1 MEENWLRKRSPLFS
15 AREMMD
21 SLAND
26 YTSLRVRLEEEESVS
41 GGGGF
46 MACEPGLADDCYG
59 TMRKRNGRE
68 VFRNVI
74 VFEENGKCGI
84 SDRHGNIVIEPIYD
98 DVVVATVTDE
108 NEAAR
113 IVFVCLVE
121 REMQL
126 FEFDG
131 LKASEI
137 PLKLII

>member
-1 MEENWLRKRSPLFS
+1 M
-15 AREMMD
+15 
-21 SLAND
+21 
-26 YTSLRVRLEEEESVS
+26 V
-41 GGGGF
+41 
-46 MACEPGLADDCYG
+46 CEPGLAHNCYG
-59 TMRKRNGRE
+59 KMRTRNGRE